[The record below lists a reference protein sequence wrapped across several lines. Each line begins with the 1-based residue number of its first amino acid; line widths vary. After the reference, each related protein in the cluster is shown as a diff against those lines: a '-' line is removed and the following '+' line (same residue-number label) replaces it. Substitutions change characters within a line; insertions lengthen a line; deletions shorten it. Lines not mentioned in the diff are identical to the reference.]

1 MEQTRKNLKL
11 SSIVVL
17 VLAGFSVLQVVCEL
31 LFGELSHATIP
42 EGAPDNILLIT
53 RIFLFS
59 FALLLTLPS
68 IYIGIK
74 GLRIAKKP
82 NSSMGHIVWG
92 IILLVLSSLSLISP
106 VAACIKNGFK
116 YDNISAFFSIIVEV
130 TVFFEYVQYAVALR
144 KTIKQKAVPAT
155 AAEADEE

>member
-17 VLAGFSVLQVVCEL
+17 VLAGFSMLQVVCEL
-31 LFGELSHATIP
+31 LFGELSKAVIP

-59 FALLLTLPS
+59 FALLLTSPS

-74 GLRIAKKP
+74 GLRVAKNP
-82 NSSMGHIVWG
+82 NSSKGHIVWG
-92 IILLVLSSLSLISP
+92 IILLVLTVLSLISP
-106 VAACIKNGFK
+106 VADIINNGFK
-116 YDNISAFFSIIVEV
+116 KDYLSAFLSIAVEA
-130 TVFFEYVQYAVALR
+130 TVFFEYIKYAIALR
-144 KTIKQKAVPAT
+144 KTIV
-155 AAEADEE
+155 

>member
-17 VLAGFSVLQVVCEL
+17 VLSGFSMLQVVCEMF
-31 LFGELSHATIP
+31 FGELSNSIIP

-74 GLRIAKKP
+74 GLRMAKKP
-82 NSSMGHIVWG
+82 NSSKGHIVWG
-92 IILLVLSSLSLISP
+92 MILLVLTSLCLISP
-106 VAACIKNGFK
+106 AADFIINGFK
-116 YDNISAFFSIIVEV
+116 YGNISEFFSIAVEV
-130 TVFFEYVQYAVALR
+130 TVFFEYVKYAIVLR
-144 KTIKQKAVPAT
+144 KTIA
-155 AAEADEE
+155 

>member
-17 VLAGFSVLQVVCEL
+17 VLAGFSMLQVVSEL
-31 LFGELSHATIP
+31 LFGELSNAIIP
-42 EGAPDNILLIT
+42 EGGPDNILLIT

-59 FALLLTLPS
+59 FALLLTSPS

-82 NSSMGHIVWG
+82 NSSKGHIVWG
-92 IILLVLSSLSLISP
+92 IILLVLASLSLISP
-106 VAACIKNGFK
+106 VADFMNNGFK
-116 YDNISAFFSIIVEV
+116 YDYLSEFLSIAVEI
-130 TVFFEYVQYAVALR
+130 TVFFEYIKYAIALR
-144 KTIKQKAVPAT
+144 KKIA
-155 AAEADEE
+155 